1 MNGVKN
7 AIMVDAEP
15 VGQTLYYGSGAGA
28 GATASAVMA
37 DVVDMVR
44 ALAETNDSTANLVPH
59 LAFQPE
65 TLNNTRILSSDEMIS
80 GYYLRLQ
87 VKDDLG
93 VLAEVTRILSESKI
107 SIDAILQQP
116 AHDDTS
122 TDLPVI
128 IMVDPVVERNMN
140 EAIAKIEALDTV
152 TDKVVRI
159 RLDELMQ

>member
-1 MNGVKN
+1 
-7 AIMVDAEP
+7 
-15 VGQTLYYGSGAGA
+15 
-28 GATASAVMA
+28 
-37 DVVDMVR
+37 
-44 ALAETNDSTANLVPH
+44 
-59 LAFQPE
+59 
-65 TLNNTRILSSDEMIS
+65 MIT

-159 RLDELMQ
+159 RLDELIQ